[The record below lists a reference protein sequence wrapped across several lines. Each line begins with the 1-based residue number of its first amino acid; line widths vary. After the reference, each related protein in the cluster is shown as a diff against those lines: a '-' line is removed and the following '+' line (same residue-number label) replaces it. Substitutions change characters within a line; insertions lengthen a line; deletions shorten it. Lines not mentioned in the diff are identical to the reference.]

1 MSDKQRA
8 IVMCVG
14 ASAHRAKDIELV
26 ASETGMSKQTIIGCL
41 NGLRKDNLAT
51 YSEGKISLTVKGVE
65 MLNIQPAPKAVDVAK
80 PRGRT
85 ADPTS
90 KRAIAEGLLAANS
103 TLRRKEKVALL
114 MEHCKMSDVT
124 ANTYIYN
131 YTKKLKAQAEAS
143 AS

>member
-1 MSDKQRA
+1 MSDNQRT

-26 ASETGMSKQTIIGCL
+26 ASETGLSKQTIIGCL
-41 NGLRKDNLAT
+41 TSLRKDNLAT

-90 KRAIAEGLLAANS
+90 KRAIAEGLLAANP

-114 MEHCKMSDVT
+114 MEHCKLSDVT

-131 YTKKLKAQAEAS
+131 YDKKMKAQADTS
-143 AS
+143 AT